1 MGETLLGEIDGD
13 LEKLEPNA
21 SMRCSCRQVVGPALL
36 FQERK
41 NGSASFV
48 PNSVS
53 DVACRVDGVVW
64 VLVREGELDFERP
77 EILDW
82 LDISCSL

>member
-1 MGETLLGEIDGD
+1 
-13 LEKLEPNA
+13 
-21 SMRCSCRQVVGPALL
+21 
-36 FQERK
+36 
-41 NGSASFV
+41 
-48 PNSVS
+48 VS

-64 VLVREGELDFERP
+64 VLVREGELDFERS